1 MRLRRGIPKPYTDPH
16 QIEATSRRDLA
27 AASDTLM
34 PMSNTI
40 PQEVRDLFDEPALAH
55 ISYLNGKAQI
65 VTFPIWVDFDG
76 DHILVSSPIGSRK
89 GKSLRERPEVS
100 VSIGSIKNP
109 WHWLSVSGRVVDI
122 QPDEDLAF
130 IDRMSQK
137 YTGKTYERRT
147 PREIFTVAID
157 RVSSS
162 GQWGRR

>member
-1 MRLRRGIPKPYTDPH
+1 
-16 QIEATSRRDLA
+16 
-27 AASDTLM
+27 M
-34 PMSNTI
+34 PDTI

-55 ISYLNGKAQI
+55 VSYLNRKAQI

-76 DHILVSSPIGSRK
+76 EHILVSSPMGSRK
-89 GKSLRERPEVS
+89 GTSLRERPEVS
-100 VSIGSIKNP
+100 VSIVSIKNP

-137 YTGKTYERRT
+137 YAGKTYERRT